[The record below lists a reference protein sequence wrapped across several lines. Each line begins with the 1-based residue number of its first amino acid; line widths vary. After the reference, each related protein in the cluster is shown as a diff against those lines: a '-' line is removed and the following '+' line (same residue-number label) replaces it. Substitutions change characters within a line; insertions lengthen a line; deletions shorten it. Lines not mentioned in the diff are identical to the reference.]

1 MASRE
6 PIIMSRSSLCITEA
20 PFYARCF
27 PFYLQSSE
35 KLWVILQVR
44 KLKLRVSDFP
54 KATQQK
60 GDITKILVLLP
71 SLALS
76 SMVIPLHTYEAFEHS
91 SLTRPLYFLKRFKRK
106 KQKQK
111 QNPVVKLKSR
121 ENALCDPWDDFCT
134 FTALFSLT
142 SDFFGCHYVLPWIH
156 LTHWREQNRK

>member
-1 MASRE
+1 M
-6 PIIMSRSSLCITEA
+6 
-20 PFYARCF
+20 
-27 PFYLQSSE
+27 
-35 KLWVILQVR
+35 R

-76 SMVIPLHTYEAFEHS
+76 SMVIPLHTHEAFEHS

-121 ENALCDPWDDFCT
+121 ENALCDP
-134 FTALFSLT
+134 
-142 SDFFGCHYVLPWIH
+142 
-156 LTHWREQNRK
+156 